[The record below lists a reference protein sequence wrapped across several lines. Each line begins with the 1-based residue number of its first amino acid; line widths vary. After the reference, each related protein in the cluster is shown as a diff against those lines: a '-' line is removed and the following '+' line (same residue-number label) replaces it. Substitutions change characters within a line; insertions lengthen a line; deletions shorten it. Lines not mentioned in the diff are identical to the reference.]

1 MSLRQQRVS
10 VLSLQQQKYLRS
22 MVIPVPKK
30 HNVDDF
36 RPVALTALVMKCFE
50 KLFKREIKQRTQ
62 RSLEDAVVTLLHLVL
77 QHSDKPKT
85 FAFASAFNSIF

>member
-1 MSLRQQRVS
+1 
-10 VLSLQQQKYLRS
+10 

-30 HNVDDF
+30 HNVQILDDF

-85 FAFASAFNSIF
+85 FAFASAFNNIF